1 MDAGPSDGTTV
12 SDEPPRVEKDRFT
25 SLDTLALAREIRG
38 LGRAHVDKGFD
49 AGPGA
54 WSLTLRA
61 AGEGRRE
68 LFLHPGRYAAL
79 RAISPDHPEEPG
91 PLARELR
98 RLLSAA
104 VVTDVPD
111 PGGERYLEVILQR
124 GDTPDP
130 LRLAVEFFGAG
141 NLLVA
146 RGTTIVA
153 VAHPKSWAHR
163 QVRVGAEYQPPPS
176 RGDPWRRSEA
186 ELQVALAGSRTDRA
200 STLAARL
207 AFGGP
212 IAEELLA
219 RTGLAGGEPA
229 SAEPARAA
237 GLLHRAIAELLG
249 ELGERPRGYLYTR
262 AGVLID
268 VEPFPARRWADDPA
282 VQVEA
287 LDTFSTAAD
296 RFFRST
302 TPSPVA
308 PAELRNREARA
319 ELERQRDRQ
328 QQAIVGLE
336 RSISEESARAEAVYA
351 HYAEA
356 ERLRAAAEAAGGE
369 AEYVET
375 TLGGLRVPLLV
386 RRPLEH
392 SARVLYEEVKRHQS
406 KLAGARLALVE
417 TEGRLAA
424 LRAETAPAAAAR
436 SAATSRPGRR
446 AVWFEAFRWFLT
458 SEGFLV
464 VAGRDAG
471 SNDRVVKRYLRP
483 GDVYLHADLQGA
495 ASVIIKHSADTKTP
509 IGDPSRR
516 EAGQFAVAF
525 SKAWR
530 AGLASASVFYVDPEQ
545 VSKAAATGEFVAR
558 GAFVIHGTKNFLR
571 DLPLELGIGEVEVQG
586 ETRWSVAP
594 PDALRARGRLR
605 AIIEPGEERERPPV
619 EIDLAR
625 TLGVSRSLLQS
636 LLPAGGVSIRRT

>member
-1 MDAGPSDGTTV
+1 MDAGPSDGATV

-25 SLDTLALAREIRG
+25 SLDTLALARELRG

-68 LFLHPGRYAAL
+68 LYLLPGRYAAL
-79 RAISPDHPEEPG
+79 RPVSTDHPEEPG
-91 PLARELR
+91 PLARDLR

-104 VVTDVPD
+104 VITDVID

-124 GDTPDP
+124 GDSPEP
-130 LRLAVEFFGAG
+130 LRLAVEFFGTG

-146 RGTTIVA
+146 RGPTIVA
-153 VAHPKSWAHR
+153 VAHAKSWAHR
-163 QVRVGAEYQPPPS
+163 QVRIGAEYHPPPS
-176 RGDPWRRSEA
+176 RGDPWRRSVA

-219 RTGLAGGEPA
+219 RSGLGGTEPA
-229 SAEPARAA
+229 AKDPTGSAEAVHAA
-237 GLLHRAIAELLG
+237 VAALLG
-249 ELGERPRGYLYTR
+249 EVGDRPKGYLYTR

-268 VEPFPARRWADDPA
+268 VEPFRAHRWAGDPT
-282 VQVEA
+282 VDVEVVGS
-287 LDTFSTAAD
+287 FSAAAD

-302 TPSPVA
+302 TPA
-308 PAELRNREARA
+308 PAAPADLRRREARA
-319 ELERQRDRQ
+319 ELERQRDQ
-328 QQAIVGLE
+328 QRAAIEAME
-336 RSISEESARAEAVYA
+336 RSIAEETARAEAVYA
-351 HYAEA
+351 HYEEA
-356 ERLRAAAEAAGGE
+356 ERIRAAAAAAGGE
-369 AEYVET
+369 AEFVEA
-375 TLGGLRVPLLV
+375 TLGEVRVPLLV
-386 RRPLEH
+386 RRPLEQ

-406 KLAGARLALVE
+406 KLAGARTALAE
-417 TEGRLAA
+417 TDLRLAG
-424 LRAETAPAAAAR
+424 LGAETPPEGAEPVPRAAAAAR
-436 SAATSRPGRR
+436 RPL
-446 AVWFEAFRWFLT
+446 WFEAFRWFVT
-458 SEGFLV
+458 SEGLLV
-464 VAGRDAG
+464 IAGRDAG

-495 ASVIIKHSADTKTP
+495 ASVIIKHSADP
-509 IGDPSRR
+509 GAVVGDASRR
-516 EAGQFAVAF
+516 EAAEFAVAF

-530 AGLASASVFYVDPEQ
+530 AGLASASAFWVEPDQ
-545 VSKAAATGEFVAR
+545 VSKAAASGEFVAR

-586 ETRWSVAP
+586 ETRWSAAP
-594 PDALRARGRLR
+594 PEALRTRGRLR
-605 AIIEPGEERERPPV
+605 ATVAPGDERERPRV
-619 EIDLAR
+619 EVELAR
-625 TLGVSRSLLQS
+625 SLGISRSLLQS

>member
-1 MDAGPSDGTTV
+1 V

-25 SLDTLALAREIRG
+25 SLDTLALAREIRS
-38 LGRAHVDKGFD
+38 LGRTHIDKGFD

-68 LFLHPGRYAAL
+68 LFLLPGRYAAL
-79 RAISPDHPEEPG
+79 RPISAEHPDEPG
-91 PLARELR
+91 PIARELR
-98 RLLSAA
+98 RLLSAS
-104 VVTDVPD
+104 VVTDVLD
-111 PGGERYLEVILQR
+111 PGGERYLEILLQR
-124 GDTPDP
+124 GDSPEP

-146 RGTTIVA
+146 RGPTIVA

-163 QVRVGAEYQPPPS
+163 QVRVGAEYQAPPS

-186 ELQVALAGSRTDRA
+186 ELQVALAASRTDRA

-207 AFGGP
+207 SFGGP

-219 RTGLAGGEPA
+219 RTGLAGAEPA
-229 SAEPARAA
+229 SSEPVRSA
-237 GLLHRAIAELLG
+237 GLLHRATAELLA
-249 ELGERPRGYLYTR
+249 ELGDRPKGYLYSR
-262 AGVLID
+262 GGLLID
-268 VEPFPARRWADDPA
+268 VEPFRARRWADAPG
-282 VQVEA
+282 VE
-287 LDTFSTAAD
+287 LEILESFSPAAD
-296 RFFRST
+296 RFFRAA
-302 TPSPVA
+302 TPTPVA
-308 PAELRNREARA
+308 PAELRRREASA
-319 ELERQRDRQ
+319 ELERQRDQ
-328 QQAIVGLE
+328 QLTAVAALE
-336 RSISEESARAEAVYA
+336 SSISEESARAEAVYA

-356 ERLRAAAEAAGGE
+356 EAARSAAEAQGGE
-369 AEYVET
+369 AEFVEA
-375 TLGGLRVPLLV
+375 TLGGLRVPLMV
-386 RRPLEH
+386 RRPLEQ
-392 SARVLYEEVKRHQS
+392 SARALYEEVKRHQS
-406 KLAGARLALVE
+406 KLAGARTALGETQARLSALVPE
-417 TEGRLAA
+417 
-424 LRAETAPAAAAR
+424 AAADR
-436 SAATSRPGRR
+436 AAAPRPSRPAGR

-495 ASVIIKHSADTKTP
+495 ASVIIKHSADSKTA
-509 IGDPSRR
+509 IGDASRR

-530 AGLASASVFYVDPEQ
+530 AGLASGSVFYVDPEQ
-545 VSKAAATGEFVAR
+545 VSKAGASGEFVAR

-586 ETRWSVAP
+586 ESRWSVAP
-594 PDALRARGRLR
+594 PEALRARGRLR
-605 AIIEPGEERERPPV
+605 TIVVPGEERERPRV
-619 EIDLAR
+619 EVELAR

-636 LLPAGGVSIRRT
+636 LLPGGGVAIRRT